1 MRPSGRA
8 LFSLL
13 LVGVGTFAVLSAWRW
28 PFKAALFPL
37 AVGIPLAAVAA
48 VQLVLDLRG
57 RGEPEAGPAV
67 DMQFGGDVP
76 DAVAR
81 RRAGTLFA
89 WIAGFVALVWLVG
102 FPIAVPVFMASYLVL
117 QSAASWWVAAGLT
130 GAAWVFFYGV
140 FQWALRLPFEPGWVQ
155 TRLGW

>member
-13 LVGVGTFAVLSAWRW
+13 LVGVGTFAVVSAWRW

-37 AVGIPLAAVAA
+37 AVGIPLAVVAGA
-48 VQLVLDLRG
+48 QLVLDLRD

-67 DMQFGGDVP
+67 DLQFGGDVP
-76 DAVAR
+76 DDVAR

-89 WIAGFVALVWLVG
+89 WIVGFRRRWCALVG
-102 FPIAVPVFMASYLVL
+102 FPIAVPS
-117 QSAASWWVAAGLT
+117 SWRRTWCSRARRAG
-130 GAAWVFFYGV
+130 
-140 FQWALRLPFEPGWVQ
+140 GWPPA
-155 TRLGW
+155 